1 MVRLKR
7 KYTSLLRWMF
17 YALYLSLAFYVLQI
31 LHRDNLLG
39 EEQKNYFPQ
48 NRTFRNIP
56 QKVEFTFVTHRN
68 EVTAVTQRNTVLIQK
83 EINSLKDGFIKTG
96 TKATHYRQYPLNVDL
111 KDIVRRIM
119 MKEPVTVNVINPHP
133 FHYTLNPKKT
143 CLISE
148 TYLLILVK
156 SAANHTKNREAIRKT
171 WGRISDPGTKLIF
184 LVGFSTINSAIVAEN
199 ADHNDIVQENFLDVY
214 WNNTYKTIMGF
225 NWATT
230 FCPKAHHLLF
240 VDDDYFVNLQN
251 LLYFVRHLNHNMPLL
266 TGTLLPVSIPY
277 RDKSSKWY
285 VSMKDYPFRKYPPYL
300 AGGAIIVSMDVARKM
315 AAAFPYVKYLVI
327 DDAYLGIVAYKLGI
341 GVTRNAKI
349 SDQNCQDLS
358 LRTKIACHG
367 FSNVTNLLETYK
379 RLNKPITKPV
389 SVKTQSQPQNIKR
402 QGKI

>member
-1 MVRLKR
+1 
-7 KYTSLLRWMF
+7 
-17 YALYLSLAFYVLQI
+17 
-31 LHRDNLLG
+31 
-39 EEQKNYFPQ
+39 
-48 NRTFRNIP
+48 
-56 QKVEFTFVTHRN
+56 
-68 EVTAVTQRNTVLIQK
+68 
-83 EINSLKDGFIKTG
+83 
-96 TKATHYRQYPLNVDL
+96 
-111 KDIVRRIM
+111 
-119 MKEPVTVNVINPHP
+119 
-133 FHYTLNPKKT
+133 
-143 CLISE
+143 
-148 TYLLILVK
+148 
-156 SAANHTKNREAIRKT
+156 
-171 WGRISDPGTKLIF
+171 
-184 LVGFSTINSAIVAEN
+184 
-199 ADHNDIVQENFLDVY
+199 
-214 WNNTYKTIMGF
+214 MGF

-251 LLYFVRHLNHNMPLL
+251 LLYFVRHLNHNIPLL

-285 VSMKDYPFRKYPPYL
+285 VSLKDYPFRKYPPYL
-300 AGGAIIVSMDVARKM
+300 AGDAIIVSMDVARKM